1 MGRRRRAASAS
12 SAARDSTSW
21 SRCRMLY
28 TLAPSAGSTST
39 QGRLDAASRSA
50 SLPRQ
55 SRRPELQLGM
65 HVRQPPLPASDPGQV
80 GRGQPQRL
88 SAAPQAC
95 ALSLNSRKLC
105 ASPSAGK
112 RPRAGCPLP
121 RADPGHARLPSRP
134 TRQSRQQVPVPL
146 GHTDTPCPCVS
157 RPPGA
162 QGRRAA
168 PAVRAHLAAVDEEH
182 RAPRRVGHQRVQMLV
197 QQPLRARRTMKL
209 DAARSGRRAR
219 QGRQVRRPCA
229 CILECGGCRCS
240 THPMM
245 TPCQSSSVVQQGFV
259 PASPLTASSDR
270 RTPHGTHITGLQPPS
285 RPRGVWPGTQR
296 QRVQQVQE
304 QAEVPSGIPGRTVL
318 PASSARVSSRCRR
331 PSDALAC
338 SRTHTR

>member
-112 RPRAGCPLP
+112 RPRTGCPLP

-162 QGRRAA
+162 GREQQHEQHTAVGLHAAALGVREHLRHAGALSAGCPGCAPQMRAAAAPCQIPSARLSIQGARAACSKDNLTLITHPPKPKTPVICCVLAAGRAPPAARRRRRRASA
-168 PAVRAHLAAVDEEH
+168 TR
-182 RAPRRVGHQRVQMLV
+182 
-197 QQPLRARRTMKL
+197 RRT
-209 DAARSGRRAR
+209 AR
-219 QGRQVRRPCA
+219 
-229 CILECGGCRCS
+229 
-240 THPMM
+240 
-245 TPCQSSSVVQQGFV
+245 
-259 PASPLTASSDR
+259 TA
-270 RTPHGTHITGLQPPS
+270 
-285 RPRGVWPGTQR
+285 
-296 QRVQQVQE
+296 
-304 QAEVPSGIPGRTVL
+304 
-318 PASSARVSSRCRR
+318 
-331 PSDALAC
+331 
-338 SRTHTR
+338 